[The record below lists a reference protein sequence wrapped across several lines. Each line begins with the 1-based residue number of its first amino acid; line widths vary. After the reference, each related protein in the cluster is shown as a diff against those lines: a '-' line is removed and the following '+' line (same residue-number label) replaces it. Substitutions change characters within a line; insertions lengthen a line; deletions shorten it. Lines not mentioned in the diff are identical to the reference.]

1 MFKREEIQMRSYRI
15 PKEISTELRINK
27 VLYLLDFFLL
37 IGLLVVTMILR
48 NFVHD
53 SLQLPFWLF
62 MGSIGILMIWR
73 PGTNPGKRM
82 YEVLLIT
89 LLRRKGVY
97 CAIDKDQ

>member
-1 MFKREEIQMRSYRI
+1 MRSYRI

-27 VLYLLDFFLL
+27 VLYLIDFFLL

-53 SLQLPFWLF
+53 SFQLPFVIF
-62 MGSIGILMIWR
+62 MAAIAIIMIWR
-73 PGTNPGKRM
+73 PSTNPQKRM
-82 YEVLLIT
+82 YEVLIIT
-89 LLRRKGVY
+89 LLRRKGAY